1 MKMKMKLHKLAIR
14 FNLYS
19 YHTSGCSL
27 EIGRTWFGV
36 WFLEGDYMPK
46 PLNECVHFQ
55 VGEALDSLGIDR
67 APWDE
72 RYSAY
77 IPNPVSEAD
86 AKAES
91 RRQRGFGGLPPKT
104 DLEKADAIFASLKG
118 VSATKD

>member
-1 MKMKMKLHKLAIR
+1 MKTMKLRLHKLAIR
-14 FNLYS
+14 FGLYT

-77 IPNPVSEAD
+77 IPNPVPEED
-86 AKAES
+86 A
-91 RRQRGFGGLPPKT
+91 
-104 DLEKADAIFASLKG
+104 KADAIFASLKG
-118 VSATKD
+118 VRAAKD

>member
-1 MKMKMKLHKLAIR
+1 MKLRLHKLAIR
-14 FNLYS
+14 FGLYT

-86 AKAES
+86 TIALSTIAGFKEMRAAK
-91 RRQRGFGGLPPKT
+91 
-104 DLEKADAIFASLKG
+104 D
-118 VSATKD
+118 

>member
-1 MKMKMKLHKLAIR
+1 MKTMKTMKLRLHKLAIR
-14 FNLYS
+14 FGLYT

-86 AKAES
+86 TIALSTIA
-91 RRQRGFGGLPPKT
+91 GFKEIK
-104 DLEKADAIFASLKG
+104 DAKADAIFASLKG
-118 VSATKD
+118 VRAAKD